1 MEKLHPLKKYIFQL
15 HIFLKI
21 FNVGQQIVNFIFMMI
36 VQILKMEE
44 DVLHI
49 IMNVPNALILKI
61 NKVV

>member
-1 MEKLHPLKKYIFQL
+1 
-15 HIFLKI
+15 
-21 FNVGQQIVNFIFMMI
+21 MMI

-61 NKVV
+61 NKVVQQQENVLGIIILVEILCKF